1 MEGRKGRLIRSL
13 KFRICLI
20 LCIIGVIFTAFISVR
35 SYEKTLTGARTYVD
49 EEITQIADIIVAYN
63 MPLPKRWSGPDFFN
77 SNIYARPRRP
87 QHGLYEQS
95 LLQSPSLSDLFERHR
110 DIIIA
115 PLYAPPGETIYIPM
129 NIEDGIYS
137 ILINDNRVRCYI
149 ATNRQ
154 GIRFVVAR
162 PLSIIDEAVA
172 SAFKASIIEFLMLIC
187 IYIPIVLL
195 VVHLMFLAVRR
206 LASDVDRRRE
216 NDLRPLMAENIPSEL
231 DVFIEAL
238 NRLFNKTSESL
249 QNERRFIA
257 DAAHELRTP
266 LTAISLQAEAFTEK
280 GLSLEQQEQLLELRQ
295 AIKRQRDLTTKLLN
309 YARSQC
315 TQVLEFSDID
325 IKELFIELLDELG
338 AIADDKNI
346 DFGIE
351 GKASCIIHSD
361 RNLLKTI
368 LYNLCANALKYTPE
382 DGQVDLSCEERSRE
396 FIISVT
402 DNGIGIP
409 EDKLKTVFEPFYR
422 VGGDTAKIQGT
433 GLGLAIVK
441 STANELG
448 AKVKLS
454 NVKGGGLKASV
465 ILNKA

>member
-13 KFRICLI
+13 KFRLCLI

-361 RNLLKTI
+361 RNLLKPF
-368 LYNLCANALKYTPE
+368 Y
-382 DGQVDLSCEERSRE
+382 
-396 FIISVT
+396 IISV
-402 DNGIGIP
+402 
-409 EDKLKTVFEPFYR
+409 LM
-422 VGGDTAKIQGT
+422 
-433 GLGLAIVK
+433 L
-441 STANELG
+441 
-448 AKVKLS
+448 
-454 NVKGGGLKASV
+454 
-465 ILNKA
+465 